1 MPCLENFFLP
11 RRRQEIGP
19 RQQPRIKITQAVEGC
34 LVKRA
39 CLPTRGE
46 SLCAADAINPL
57 VLRLGNPE
65 WEIAGERV
73 QSTIGLEAMFMQE
86 LLRDPGES
94 RIRTCGDLASLQ

>member
-46 SLCAADAINPL
+46 SICAADAINPL

-65 WEIAGERV
+65 WEIAGECHER
-73 QSTIGLEAMFMQE
+73 
-86 LLRDPGES
+86 
-94 RIRTCGDLASLQ
+94 